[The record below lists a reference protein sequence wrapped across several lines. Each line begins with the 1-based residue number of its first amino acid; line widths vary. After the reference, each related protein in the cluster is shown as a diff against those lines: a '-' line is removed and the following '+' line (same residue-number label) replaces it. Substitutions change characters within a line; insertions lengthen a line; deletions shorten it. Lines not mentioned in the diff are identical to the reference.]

1 MNSLKTVFSEQF
13 NNVYMIGRL
22 SAYELKKL
30 YANSF
35 LGGIWIF
42 LNPIIQIAVYGLTFG
57 LGIRGGASVHGI
69 PYFTWMVCGLIP
81 WFFISG
87 SIMQGSNAIYARI
100 NTVARMNF
108 PLSIT
113 PTYVIVAQLYTH
125 AVLMILCLAIVSFS
139 VGISNIHLLELLY
152 FILSSFCF
160 LVALSFITST
170 LSTMMRDIHLL
181 IQQTTR
187 LLLYLTPVL
196 WEPSANAPEFLL
208 NLMKLN
214 PFYYV
219 VEGYRS
225 ALIYD
230 DTSIFLSP
238 LTLYFWGLV
247 LVMLVLGT
255 TLHVKFRRNF
265 VDYL

>member
-1 MNSLKTVFSEQF
+1 MNSIKTVLSEQF
-13 NNVYMIGRL
+13 NNIYMIGRL

-42 LNPIIQIAVYGLTFG
+42 LNPMIQIAVYGVTFG
-57 LGIRGGASVHGI
+57 LGIRGGAPVHGI

-81 WFFISG
+81 WFFISA
-87 SIMQGSNAIYARI
+87 SIMQGSNAIYQRI

-125 AVLMILCLAIVSFS
+125 LVLMILAIAIVSLS
-139 VGISNIHLLELLY
+139 VGISNIHIFELIY
-152 FILSSFCF
+152 FIFSSFCF

-170 LSTMMRDIHLL
+170 ISTMMRDIHLL
-181 IQQTTR
+181 IQQITR

-196 WEPSANAPEFLL
+196 WEPSDKAPQLLL

-214 PFYYV
+214 PFFYV

-230 DTSIFLSP
+230 DTSLFLTSY
-238 LTLYFWGLV
+238 TLYFWGLV
-247 LVMLVLGT
+247 LVMFVLGT
-255 TLHVKFRRNF
+255 TLHIKFRRNF

>member
-35 LGGIWIF
+35 LGGIWII
-42 LNPIIQIAVYGLTFG
+42 LNPIIQIAVYGVTFG
-57 LGIRGGASVHGI
+57 LGIRGGRPIDGI
-69 PYFTWMVCGLIP
+69 PYFTWMICGLIP
-81 WFFISG
+81 WFFISA
-87 SIMQGSNAIYARI
+87 SIMQGSNAIYNRI

-125 AVLMILCLAIVSFS
+125 LVLLILLITIVSIT
-139 VGISNIHLLELLY
+139 VGIGNIHLIELLY
-152 FILSSFCF
+152 YIFASFCF
-160 LVALSFITST
+160 LLSLSFITST

-181 IQQTTR
+181 IQQATR
-187 LLLYLTPVL
+187 MLLYLTPVL
-196 WEPSANAPEFLL
+196 WEASEHAPKFLL
-208 NLMKLN
+208 DLMKLN
-214 PFYYV
+214 PFFYV

-230 DTSIFLSP
+230 NFNYLLSP
-238 LTLYFWGLV
+238 LTAYFWGLV
-247 LVMLVLGT
+247 VIMLIVGT